1 MKINIVVIET
11 YVDKELSKVKQKSL
25 RVGKVMISKI
35 SFLYIYL
42 VSIYIV
48 LVTLMAH
55 LSSFHFQN
63 W

>member
-42 VSIYIV
+42 VSIV